1 MYLVAPNATMTDRKH
16 QARRTTSSV
25 VRKRPHGPRRRMSSA
40 IAGPRPGSARMGATV
55 ELMTM
60 TTRRYGDD
68 EVQEIF
74 RLATEGER
82 RDPSL
87 PVDPGGLRLAE
98 LQRIGQEAGIEPERV
113 AAAAAA
119 LAARGRP
126 LPVQR
131 AFGLPIGIA
140 RVVDLPRAPTD
151 REWEQLVAQCRT
163 TFAVQGQATIE
174 GGLRTWSH
182 GNLHLSIEPTAD
194 GERLRLHSRS
204 EAAELLNGIGTG
216 VGGLSLLMSGVVAAA
231 GKPEKALA
239 VLGMFGGIALAAF
252 LTNVVRAPRWARER
266 DRQMTALAAHAVHL
280 LSHPAVHASST
291 REKP

>member
-1 MYLVAPNATMTDRKH
+1 M
-16 QARRTTSSV
+16 
-25 VRKRPHGPRRRMSSA
+25 
-40 IAGPRPGSARMGATV
+40 
-55 ELMTM
+55 MTM

-182 GNLHLSIEPTAD
+182 GNLHLSIEPPPA
-194 GERLRLHSRS
+194 
-204 EAAELLNGIGTG
+204 
-216 VGGLSLLMSGVVAAA
+216 
-231 GKPEKALA
+231 
-239 VLGMFGGIALAAF
+239 
-252 LTNVVRAPRWARER
+252 
-266 DRQMTALAAHAVHL
+266 
-280 LSHPAVHASST
+280 PAVNCWRSAGPGPSKRMQAPMVSECRAACT
-291 REKP
+291 TCRWNS